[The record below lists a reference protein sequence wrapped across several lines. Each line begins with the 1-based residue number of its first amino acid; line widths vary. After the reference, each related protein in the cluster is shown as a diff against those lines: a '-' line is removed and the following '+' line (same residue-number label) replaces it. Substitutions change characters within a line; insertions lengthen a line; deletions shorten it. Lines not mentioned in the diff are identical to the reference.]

1 METGEGRRAESSV
14 LLCCW
19 CAAEMEKGGADL
31 FDGVADLFS
40 SSRTQKREGRRGAM
54 GKEKRRRGMHPGGSV
69 EKKQKGASSKIGRG
83 GGRAARGGRG
93 EEREEGGGRRGE
105 VRGRMYRKRARCVG
119 MWGCLLG
126 EERQAVYKRG
136 LRWVWCTR
144 GRGAEMGQAK
154 SLEERGDGRRWE
166 EERDKTEGGTQE
178 GARRKTTRWQ
188 GAGKRRRAS
197 KKAKA
202 SGSITRTEGR
212 LLFLVLLCF
221 CSLRRRLVAAL
232 SSSSSSSPLYPPL
245 LCRRAK

>member
-1 METGEGRRAESSV
+1 
-14 LLCCW
+14 
-19 CAAEMEKGGADL
+19 
-31 FDGVADLFS
+31 
-40 SSRTQKREGRRGAM
+40 M

-212 LLFLVLLCF
+212 LIFFGAFVFLFLAPT
-221 CSLRRRLVAAL
+221 SRRRLVIIIIIFSFI
-232 SSSSSSSPLYPPL
+232 SSSVVPPRKVIYVHRGGGRGVLLCPPL
-245 LCRRAK
+245 CLRPLMWSLSGGWGWGWGVQR